1 MSFFGTFY
9 FLKIHSKGGVYMA
22 KFVGVYL
29 LDTIY
34 KIDKIYEYS
43 LDSRLAEKA
52 QRGKLAVVPF
62 GAANTAKNA
71 IIVSVSDVCEYKKTK
86 PVFDIPETDFCLS
99 DEMLE
104 ICSYMKDICFC
115 TFGEAV
121 RTVMPTGISVKP
133 YEYYAV
139 NPENTFD
146 AKELNGPSHDIFS
159 FIAGR
164 GKATVRELEE
174 AFGKNAKL
182 CVSALIKCG
191 YIVKRSDAKYHENTK
206 ISRYIKLILPE
217 DELSEML
224 DTGTRSFTTKQ
235 LSVLKALMECGG
247 INPLEEL
254 TTLCNCG
261 ESVIRELKKKK
272 AVEYVAVKDYRSPY
286 NLTKIEKGQD
296 FSLSEEQTEAYKSLK
311 ELYCDSCARAALLYG
326 ITGSGKT
333 NVVLRLIDDVIR
345 DGKSVIYLVPEIALT
360 NQNIS
365 LFVGRFGDRVS
376 VLHSALS
383 VGEKLD
389 AWRKIDSGKSD
400 IIIGTRSAVF
410 APAKNLGLIVIDEEQ
425 ETSFKSD
432 MSPKYHARDI
442 ARFRCAKSNALMLL
456 ASATPSVESFYR
468 ANSERYTLVTMKKR
482 YGTAQLPAVII
493 HDMKPEPAYMG
504 ESGNATPSMIG
515 GSLDAEIRK
524 NLENGE
530 QTILFINRR
539 GYHSFVTCRSC
550 GEVETCPNCSVS
562 LTYHKYSAAGRFKK
576 GEMVCHY
583 CGYKSDVPKL
593 CSKCGSEHIAFLGCG
608 TQTLEENLNSLY
620 PQAKILRM
628 DTDTT
633 SGKYSHAE
641 ILENFR
647 DKKADILIG
656 TQMVAKGHDFPNVTL
671 VGVILAD
678 TSLYLNDFRANEKT
692 FSLITQVLG
701 RAGRGDT
708 PGRAVIQTYSPDNLT
723 LRLSASQD
731 YDAFYRDEIQLR
743 KASVFPPFCDIV
755 SFMFSGEDEVRVK
768 GNADAFG
775 KALDL
780 YAKTEFKGTRLIVFG
795 PFEAAI
801 YKINGKYRIRY
812 IIKCR
817 YDKNTRA
824 LFKKLFSDFCDAP
837 GTTLSADVNPSSL

>member
-1 MSFFGTFY
+1 
-9 FLKIHSKGGVYMA
+9 MA

-29 LDTIY
+29 LDTVY

-43 LDSRLAEKA
+43 LDERHAQKA
-52 QRGKLAVVPF
+52 ARGKLAVVPF
-62 GAANTAKNA
+62 GNANTAKNA
-71 IIVSVSDVCEYKKTK
+71 VIVSVSDTSQYKKTK
-86 PVFDIPETDFCLS
+86 PVFDIPDTDFCLS
-99 DEMLE
+99 DELLD
-104 ICSYMKDICFC
+104 ICSYMKEICFC

-121 RTVMPTGISVKP
+121 RTVMPTGISVRP
-133 YEYYAV
+133 YEYYAPSAV
-139 NPENTFD
+139 PFD
-146 AKELNGPSHDIFS
+146 DIEELNEPSRDIFS
-159 FIAGR
+159 FISGR
-164 GKATVRELEE
+164 GKTTSAELEE
-174 AFGKNAKL
+174 EFGKSAKI
-182 CVSALIKCG
+182 CVSALIKLG
-191 YIVKRSDAKYHENTK
+191 YIVKQSDAKYHENTK
-206 ISRYIKLILPE
+206 ISRYIKLILSE
-217 DELSEML
+217 TELSEMIEC
-224 DTGTRSFTTKQ
+224 GTRAFSAKQ
-235 LSVLKALMECGG
+235 LLVLKTLMDCGG

-286 NLTKIEKGQD
+286 NPEKIEKTED
-296 FSLSEEQTEAYKSLK
+296 FSLSEEQTEAFQTLK
-311 ELYCDSCARAALLYG
+311 DLYFDKAARAALLYG

-333 NVVLRLIDDVIR
+333 NVVLKLIDEAVH

-365 LFVGRFGDRVS
+365 IFVGRFGERVS

-389 AWRKIDSGKSD
+389 AWRKIDSGESD
-400 IIIGTRSAVF
+400 IVIGTRSAIF
-410 APAKNLGLIVIDEEQ
+410 APVKNLGLIVIDEEQ

-442 ARFRCAKSNALMLL
+442 ARFRCAKKNALMVL

-482 YGTAQLPAVII
+482 YGGAKLPAVII

-504 ESGNATPSMIG
+504 ESGNSTPSMIG
-515 GSLDAEIRK
+515 ASLDAEIRK
-524 NLENGE
+524 NLERGE

-550 GEVETCPNCSVS
+550 GEVTTCPNCSVS
-562 LTYHKYSAAGRFKK
+562 LTYHKYERHDRFKK

-583 CGYKSDVPKL
+583 CGYRQDVPKL
-593 CSKCGSEHIAFLGCG
+593 CTKCGSEHIAFLGYG
-608 TQTLEENLNSLY
+608 TQTLEENLGSLY
-620 PQAKILRM
+620 PDAKVLRM

-633 SGKYSHAE
+633 SGKYSHTE
-641 ILENFR
+641 ILNKFR
-647 DKKADILIG
+647 NKEADILIG

-701 RAGRGDT
+701 RSGRGNC

-731 YDAFYRDEIQLR
+731 YDAFYNDEIQLR
-743 KASVFPPFCDIV
+743 RASVFPPFCDIV
-755 SFMFSGEDEVRVK
+755 SFMFSGEDEIRVK
-768 GNADAFG
+768 NISSAFG

-801 YKINGKYRIRY
+801 YKINGKYRMRY

-817 YDKNTRA
+817 YDKGTRE
-824 LFKKLFSDFCDAP
+824 LFKKLFSDFCDTP
-837 GTTLSADVNPSSL
+837 GIILSADVNPSSL

>member
-1 MSFFGTFY
+1 MSFFGTFC
-9 FLKIHSKGGVYMA
+9 FLKFNSKGGGFMA

-29 LDTIY
+29 LDTVY
-34 KIDKIYEYS
+34 KIDKVYEYS
-43 LDSRLAEKA
+43 LDERLVSKA
-52 QRGKLAVVPF
+52 ARGKLAVVPF
-62 GAANTAKNA
+62 GGGNVAKNA
-71 IIVSVSDVCEYKKTK
+71 IIVSVSDTCEYKKTK
-86 PVFDIPETDFCLS
+86 PVFDIPDTDFCLS
-99 DEMLE
+99 DEMLD

-133 YEYYAV
+133 HEYYTV
-139 NPENTFD
+139 NSEND
-146 AKELNGPSHDIFS
+146 YDQEELNEPSRDVFS

-164 GKATVRELEE
+164 GKVTLTEVEE
-174 AFGKNAKL
+174 AFGKNAKV
-182 CVSALIKCG
+182 CVSALIRCGFVTKC
-191 YIVKRSDAKYHENTK
+191 SDAMYHENTK
-206 ISRYIKLILPE
+206 VSRYVKLTIDT

-224 DTGTRSFTTKQ
+224 ESGTRAFSSKQ
-235 LSVLKALMECGG
+235 LHVLKTLEACGG

-254 TTLCNCG
+254 LLLCGCG
-261 ESVIRELKKKK
+261 ESVVRELKKKK
-272 AVEYVAVKDYRSPY
+272 AVDYVAIKDYRSPY
-286 NLTKIEKGQD
+286 NIEKIEKGTNFTLSDEQSD
-296 FSLSEEQTEAYKSLK
+296 AFSKLK
-311 ELYCDSCARAALLYG
+311 ELYLDTNPRAALLYG

-333 NVVLRLIDDVIR
+333 NVILKLIDKVIS

-365 LFVGRFGDRVS
+365 LFVGRFGNRVS

-389 AWRKIDSGKSD
+389 AWRKIDSGESD
-400 IIIGTRSAVF
+400 IVIGTRSAIF

-442 ARFRCAKSNALMLL
+442 TRFRCAKSNALMLL

-468 ANSERYTLVTMKKR
+468 ANEERYTLVTMKKR
-482 YGTAQLPAVII
+482 YGTATLPAVII

-504 ESGNATPSMIG
+504 ESGNSTPSMIG
-515 GSLDAEIRK
+515 TSLDAEIRK
-524 NLENGE
+524 NLSSGE

-562 LTYHKYSAAGRFKK
+562 LTYHKYSPTGRNKK

-583 CGYKSDVPKL
+583 CGYTKDVPKI

-608 TQTLEENLNSLY
+608 TQTLEENLLSLY
-620 PQAKILRM
+620 PDAKILRM

-641 ILENFR
+641 ILEKFR
-647 DKKADILIG
+647 NKEADILIG

-701 RAGRGDT
+701 RAGRGT
-708 PGRAVIQTYSPDNLT
+708 SPGRAVIQTYSPDNLT
-723 LRLSASQD
+723 LRLSASQN
-731 YDAFYRDEIQLR
+731 YDAFYEDEIQLR
-743 KASVFPPFCDIV
+743 KASVFPPYCDIV
-755 SFMFSGEDEVRVK
+755 SFMFSGEDEARVK
-768 GNADAFG
+768 NVSSAFG
-775 KALDL
+775 KTLDL
-780 YAKTEFKGTRLIVFG
+780 YAKTEFKGIKLIVFG

-801 YKINGKYRIRY
+801 YKINGKYRMRY
-812 IIKCR
+812 IVKCR
-817 YDKNTRA
+817 YDKATRE
-824 LFKKLFSDFCDAP
+824 LFKKLFSDFCDTP
-837 GTTLSADVNPSSL
+837 GIALSADVNPSSL